1 MNRIHTTVSLL
12 AALVLALFLGS
23 CESVPKELK
32 PRTRTR
38 AMWVTRFDYKTRADI
53 EAIAENCRS
62 AGVTTI
68 LFQVRG
74 NGTAFYR
81 SSYEPW
87 AEQFEF
93 SDPGFDPLAA
103 MVEEGHERGM
113 DVHAWVNV
121 MPAWWGTTAP
131 KDPRQLYNARPE
143 WMWYDQDGKRQE
155 LCEKFYVSLNPCLP
169 EVRRYLVD
177 VMRDIVGRYG
187 VDGLHL
193 DYIRLPSE
201 APATPK
207 GSGSKWL
214 RDARTLAL
222 YEADTG
228 KKPDDDV
235 GAWTRWRADQITNL
249 LRDIRHMVN
258 TTKRGCE
265 LTAAT
270 GWDPKHHLATYC
282 QDSETW
288 MKEKL
293 LDAVYP
299 MNYSEKFE
307 EFGPR
312 CDSWKQ
318 IARGTPVVMGVMM
331 GEKDIDAQVARVLRA
346 LDVHNGV
353 AYFAYSKI
361 FDAAGDQLDAQG
373 KDARYVRERVR
384 KALLPKLSEISRSGA
399 GG

>member
-1 MNRIHTTVSLL
+1 MNRHTQPIHALL
-12 AALVLALFLGS
+12 LLLVAFLAGA
-23 CESVPKELK
+23 CESLPRELK
-32 PRTRTR
+32 PRARTR

-53 EAIAENCRS
+53 ASIAENCRE
-62 AGVTTI
+62 AGVTDV

-87 AEQFEF
+87 AEQFEY
-93 SDPGFDPLAA
+93 SDPGFDPLAT
-103 MVEEGHERGM
+103 MVEEGHQRGLK
-113 DVHAWVNV
+113 VHAWVNV
-121 MPAWWGTTAP
+121 LPAWWGTTPP

-143 WMWYDQDGKRQE
+143 WMWYDQSGKRQE
-155 LCEKFYVSLNPCLP
+155 LCERFYVSLNPALP

-177 VMRDIVGRYG
+177 VFRDIVGRYG

-193 DYIRLPSE
+193 DYIRMPSE

-214 RDARTLAL
+214 RDERTVAL

-228 KKPDDDV
+228 RKAGDDKAYDLWV
-235 GAWTRWRADQITNL
+235 AEQITNL

-265 LTAAT
+265 LSAAVGHT
-270 GWDPKHHLATYC
+270 PEHHLANYA
-282 QDSETW
+282 QDSATW
-288 MKEKL
+288 MKERL

-299 MNYSEKFE
+299 MNYSEKME

-312 CDSWKQ
+312 CDKWRE
-318 IARGTPVVMGVMM
+318 IADGTPVVMGVMM
-331 GEKDIDAQVARVLRA
+331 GAKDVDGQVERVRRS

-361 FDAAGDQLDAQG
+361 FDAASDTLDDQG
-373 KDARYVRERVR
+373 KDARFVRERVR
-384 KALLPKLSEISRSGA
+384 KALLPKLDELSRSGA